1 MIPLWSP
8 AIGVV
13 LRFCLRRVV
22 IHRRVVF
29 HSLMPEADVSCHS
42 RDCGQDSKVAVIAGG
57 QAAVDCGQDS
67 KFAAIARSHQNTGA
81 RLMIAISSNASRG
94 GMRRRG
100 RGGVNELSGGLQYAV
115 YCVMVLCAGRSVCNE
130 RREQRER
137 VSGYRCSACGQ
148 YMEIYCL
155 RRVPVQ
161 PPL

>member
-42 RDCGQDSKVAVIAGG
+42 RDCGQDTIVAGSQDTTVAG
-57 QAAVDCGQDS
+57 
-67 KFAAIARSHQNTGA
+67 SHQNTDA
-81 RLMIAISSNASRG
+81 CLIIAISSNASRG

-100 RGGVNELSGGLQYAV
+100 RGGVIAWLSLS
-115 YCVMVLCAGRSVCNE
+115 R
-130 RREQRER
+130 
-137 VSGYRCSACGQ
+137 
-148 YMEIYCL
+148 
-155 RRVPVQ
+155 
-161 PPL
+161 